1 MADTIVLYPSP
12 GRGHLVSMV
21 EFGQLILKHHPP
33 SSSFSIAII
42 IPTAPFE
49 STSSSTDTK
58 DYIASVCASSS
69 MISFHHLPAVDPLP
83 PTFSS
88 SSSPAE
94 IPALTYELA
103 ELNNPNLHKTL
114 MKLSESSKLNA
125 FVIDFFCNAS
135 FKVSSTFNI
144 PTYYYFT
151 SGASSL
157 AAFLYFKTFHENT
170 TKSLKDF
177 DNKLLDFPGIPSIPV
192 KDMPVAMLDRE
203 SKVYRC
209 FVDTATQMIKSA
221 GLILNTFE
229 LLEERAVKAI
239 LDGQCT
245 PGESAPPI
253 YCVGPVSGGNDGR
266 DGGGEVEH
274 ECLSWLDSQPSRS
287 VVFLSFGSMG
297 VFYTKQ
303 LKEIAN
309 GLESSRVRFLW
320 VVRTPP
326 PDDETRRTLVITDL
340 SIERFLPEGF
350 LDRTKD
356 RGLVVKSWAPQ
367 IAVLS
372 HDSVGGFVTHCGWN
386 SVLEGLCAGVPMLAW
401 PLYAEQKMNRAFL
414 VEEMKLALPVVE
426 SDNGLVTSAELE
438 KRVTELMGS
447 ENGRVVWDRV
457 TALREEAAAAT
468 SHGGSSYLALSK
480 LAESFK
486 RN

>member
-21 EFGQLILKHHPP
+21 EFGQLILKHHPA
-33 SSSFSIAII
+33 SIAII

-49 STSSSTDTK
+49 SASSSTVE
-58 DYIASVCASSS
+58 DYIASASSS
-69 MISFHHLPAVDPLP
+69 LISFHHLPAVDPLP
-83 PTFSS
+83 PNFSS

-114 MKLSESSKLNA
+114 LKLSVSSKLKG

-151 SGASSL
+151 SGASGL
-157 AAFLYFKTFHENT
+157 AAFLYFKTIHENT
-170 TKSLKDF
+170 TESLKDF
-177 DNKLLDFPGIPSIPV
+177 DDMPLDFPGIPSIPA

-229 LLEERAVKAI
+229 FLEERAVKAV

-245 PGESAPPI
+245 PSESAPPI
-253 YCVGPVSGGNDGR
+253 YCVGPVIGGNDSGSGDR
-266 DGGGEVEH
+266 GEVEH

-320 VVRTPP
+320 VVRAPP
-326 PDDETRRTLVITDL
+326 PDDETRRTLTITDL

-356 RGLVVKSWAPQ
+356 RGLVVMSWAPQ
-367 IAVLS
+367 IAVLN

-386 SVLEGLCAGVPMLAW
+386 SILEGVCAGVPMLAW

-414 VEEMKLALPVVE
+414 VEGMKVALPVVE
-426 SDNGLVTSAELE
+426 SDNGLVTAAELE
-438 KRVTELMGS
+438 KRVTELMDS
-447 ENGRVVWDRV
+447 EKGRSIRDRV
-457 TALREEAAAAT
+457 TVLRKEAAAAT
-468 SHGGSSYLALSK
+468 SHGGSSHLALTK
-480 LAESFK
+480 LAESFQ

>member
-21 EFGQLILKHHPP
+21 EFGQLILKHHPA
-33 SSSFSIAII
+33 SIAII
-42 IPTAPFE
+42 IPTLPFD
-49 STSSSTDTK
+49 SASSSIAE
-58 DYIASVCASSS
+58 DYIASVSASSS

-83 PTFSS
+83 PTFSF

-114 MKLSESSKLNA
+114 MKLSKSSKLKA

-135 FKVSSTFNI
+135 FKVSSTFHI

-151 SGASSL
+151 SGASGL

-177 DNKLLDFPGIPSIPV
+177 DNMLLDFPGIPSIPA

-221 GLILNTFE
+221 GLILNTLE
-229 LLEERAVKAI
+229 LLEERALKAI

-253 YCVGPVSGGNDGR
+253 YCVGPVSGGNEGR
-266 DGGGEVEH
+266 GCGEVQH

-303 LKEIAN
+303 LTEIAN

-320 VVRTPP
+320 VVRAPP
-326 PDDETRRTLVITDL
+326 PDDETRRTITVSDL

-386 SVLEGLCAGVPMLAW
+386 SVLEGVCAGVPMLAW

-414 VEEMKLALPVVE
+414 VEEMKVALSVVE
-426 SDNGLVTSAELE
+426 SDNGLVTAAELE
-438 KRVTELMGS
+438 KRVTELMDS
-447 ENGRVVWDRV
+447 ENGRVIRSRITV
-457 TALREEAAAAT
+457 LREEAVAAT
-468 SHGGSSYLALSK
+468 SHGGSSHLALAK